1 MNISMLRLL
10 AVSVLLLS
18 SQCLHL
24 VERTE
29 VEVEVGPAPPF
40 QVIEGNTRSN
50 RLDVW
55 QPLRSSLAD
64 SNNKVRQ
71 RNLLVKRKKT
81 AAQRPGEKQSFHL
94 WKLEETDERDERD
107 QLNQK
112 SKVSENYDDWLSFLD
127 GSLQSLVAP
136 LVSLVRSVSLASGL
150 VSQGAEDRQSLVDSA
165 QVSQ

>member
-71 RNLLVKRKKT
+71 RNLLIKRKKA

-94 WKLEETDERDERD
+94 WKLEERDERD
-107 QLNQK
+107 D
-112 SKVSENYDDWLSFLD
+112 SDDWLSFLD
-127 GSLQSLVAP
+127 GSLHSLVAP
-136 LVSLVRSVSLASGL
+136 LVSLVRSVSLATGL
-150 VSQGAEDRQSLVDSA
+150 VSQEAEDRQSLVDSA

>member
-71 RNLLVKRKKT
+71 RNLLIKRKKT

-94 WKLEETDERDERD
+94 WKLEERDERD
-107 QLNQK
+107 D
-112 SKVSENYDDWLSFLD
+112 SDDWLSFLV
-127 GSLQSLVAP
+127 GSLQSLVDP
-136 LVSLVRSVSLASGL
+136 LVSLVRSVSLATGL